1 MLIIYTRFIIILFYT
16 SIILVSPAVWSS
28 NLNKIK
34 KTDTK
39 VFLNNMNFFDYKKNK
54 INVVEQDIDYYILNF
69 WASWCAPCI
78 KEMKSLDSLKKKLPK
93 VKVLTVSQD
102 ADIEDAIGFFKKNN
116 YKNLEK
122 YYDYEKSIS
131 KNFSLRGLPTTFI
144 FNKEYFSIAKV
155 EGIIEWDS
163 NEFIKWLKKT
173 K

>member
-54 INVVEQDIDYYILNF
+54 INVVDQDIDYYILNF

-102 ADIEDAIGFFKKNN
+102 ADIEDAT
-116 YKNLEK
+116 LEL
-122 YYDYEKSIS
+122 SPP
-131 KNFSLRGLPTTFI
+131 PT
-144 FNKEYFSIAKV
+144 V
-155 EGIIEWDS
+155 
-163 NEFIKWLKKT
+163 
-173 K
+173 